1 MNIIE
6 SRNFILLVIFMATR
20 QQKTTNYKQIFWCA
34 LLVFLITL
42 WRWWYLKVSNVY
54 MKYDID
60 RVQKKIVKKEAE
72 LKSFSE
78 KPWYDKLQ
86 DIKNLEANNDMM
98 PWSDHINAIMEI
110 FEDLLDV
117 DKSDTFNIKLSNFE
131 ISLEKIKL
139 DGYVSNLRLLY
150 WWGNSKEWLIETFEK
165 LDFLDNISIKTYE
178 KSEWELWYNFTLTAN
193 VINNG
198 K

>member
-1 MNIIE
+1 M
-6 SRNFILLVIFMATR
+6 
-20 QQKTTNYKQIFWCA
+20 
-34 LLVFLITL
+34 
-42 WRWWYLKVSNVY
+42 Y
-54 MKYDID
+54 MEYDISL
-60 RVQKKIVKKEAE
+60 VQKKIVKKEAE

-78 KPWYDKLQ
+78 KPGYDKLQ
-86 DIKNLEANNDMM
+86 YVQEMEANNMMM

-110 FEDLLDV
+110 FGDLLDV
-117 DKSDTFNIKLSNFE
+117 DKSDTFNITFSNFE

-139 DGYVSNLRLLY
+139 DWYVTNLRLLY
-150 WWGNSKEWLIETFEK
+150 QWANSKKGLINRFEE

-178 KSEWELWYNFTLTAN
+178 KDDWDLWYNFTLTAN

>member
-1 MNIIE
+1 
-6 SRNFILLVIFMATR
+6 
-20 QQKTTNYKQIFWCA
+20 
-34 LLVFLITL
+34 
-42 WRWWYLKVSNVY
+42 

-60 RVQKKIVKKEAE
+60 IVQKKIVKKEAQ
-72 LKSFSE
+72 LKGFSD
-78 KPWYDKLQ
+78 KPWFDKLQ
-86 DIKNLEANNDMM
+86 YVKALEASNQMM

-110 FEDLLDV
+110 FKDLLDV
-117 DKSDTFNIKLSNFE
+117 DKSDTFNISFSNFE
-131 ISLEKIKL
+131 ISLERIKL
-139 DGYVSNLRLLY
+139 DGYVTNLRLFY
-150 WWGNSKEWLIETFEK
+150 EWAYSNTGLIAKFEE

>member
-1 MNIIE
+1 M
-6 SRNFILLVIFMATR
+6 
-20 QQKTTNYKQIFWCA
+20 
-34 LLVFLITL
+34 
-42 WRWWYLKVSNVY
+42 Y
-54 MKYDID
+54 MEYDISL
-60 RVQKKIVKKEAE
+60 VQKKIVKKEAE

-78 KPWYDKLQ
+78 KPGYDKLQ
-86 DIKNLEANNDMM
+86 YVQEMEANNMMM

-110 FEDLLDV
+110 FGDLLDV
-117 DKSDTFNIKLSNFE
+117 DKSDTFNIAFSNFE

-139 DGYVSNLRLLY
+139 DWYVTNLRLLY
-150 WWGNSKEWLIETFEK
+150 QWANSKKGLINRFEE

-178 KSEWELWYNFTLTAN
+178 KDDWDLWYNFTLTAN